1 MRRPASL
8 IACFTLC
15 RGWGTLTW
23 LYLEKSGPEIP
34 SCWIDLQ
41 ICSSPSSRE
50 KTKQSPECSTIAVP
64 PFPVQSGTK
73 VITVIKSMD
82 LWNVFLPYVPLINCR
97 FHLFRSSA
105 SSFSSQYLLLFLKS
119 SRSCV
124 LLPTFFHFRHLAF
137 NGIMKKAISS
147 QNITYFRTQQPLK
160 RFDFLQMRVS
170 LSNSILVT
178 LCFNK
183 RQSDG

>member
-1 MRRPASL
+1 MIPAKPL
-8 IACFTLC
+8 DRAIFNIKQRLGKYYV
-15 RGWGTLTW
+15 RMGLTP
-23 LYLEKSGPEIP
+23 LP
-34 SCWIDLQ
+34 
-41 ICSSPSSRE
+41 
-50 KTKQSPECSTIAVP
+50 QS
-64 PFPVQSGTK
+64 
-73 VITVIKSMD
+73 KSMQRFFQPLLPRD
-82 LWNVFLPYVPLINCR
+82 PYVNNEWPLNGR
-97 FHLFRSSA
+97 FHVFRSSA
-105 SSFSSQYLLLFLKS
+105 FCFSSQYLLLFLKS